1 MPLDSVSAMVGGR
14 GPYRRVAL
22 WLPLF
27 CGLWARLACACS
39 RIFYEGGSGD
49 CFTGRTMD
57 WMESMG
63 SKLWVFPRGMRRD
76 GGVGAGSVDWTS
88 KYGSVVTSVYDFG
101 SADGM
106 NEAGLV
112 GNLLYLV
119 ESDYGAD
126 KRSGQ
131 KKLSVGAWLT
141 YVLDNF
147 PIVSEAVAALKSDS
161 ICMVAPDLPMGK
173 KSGAHLSLSDASNN
187 SAIFEYI
194 DGKLVVHEG
203 SEFRVM
209 TNSPSYDRQLAI
221 KEYWEEIG
229 GATFLP
235 GTHRAADRFSRLNY
249 NLKAVPKV
257 NASHVAV
264 ATVFSI
270 IRHIS
275 VPLGIVDPQKP
286 NLASTLWRTVA
297 DHSARRYYFEPVTSP
312 SVFWVDLRKLD
323 LSEGAAVK
331 NLAVEGLGVLHSGEV
346 SDKFELA
353 RPFRFMRP
361 GPDGKIDLSKD
372 EL

>member
-1 MPLDSVSAMVGGR
+1 MAAPLAPRGR
-14 GPYRRVAL
+14 ATAPRL
-22 WLPLF
+22 LLL
-27 CGLWARLACACS
+27 CGWCARCAGACS
-39 RIFYEGGSGD
+39 RVFYESGSGD

-57 WMESMG
+57 WMESMN
-63 SKLWVFPRGMRRD
+63 SKMWVFPRGMKRD
-76 GGVGAGSVDWTS
+76 GGVGPGSVEWTS
-88 KYGSVVTSVYDFG
+88 RYGSVVTSVYDFG
-101 SADGM
+101 SSDGM

-112 GNLLYLV
+112 VNMLYLV
-119 ESDYGAD
+119 ESEYGTQSRSD
-126 KRSGQ
+126 QKR
-131 KKLSVGAWLT
+131 LSVGAWLS

-147 PIVSEAVAALKSDS
+147 PTVSEAVSALRDDS
-161 ICMVAPDLPMGK
+161 ICVIAPDLPNGK
-173 KSGAHLSLSDASNN
+173 RSGVHLSLSDAKNN
-187 SAIFEYI
+187 SAILEYI
-194 DGKLVVHEG
+194 DGKLVIHEG
-203 SEFRVM
+203 SELRVM
-209 TNSPSYDRQLAI
+209 TNSPPYDRQLAI

-257 NASHVAV
+257 NTSRMAV

-286 NLASTLWRTVA
+286 NLASTLWRTMA

-323 LSEGAAVK
+323 LSEGAPVK
-331 NLAVEGLGVLHSGEV
+331 SLAVEGADVLLSGEV
-346 SDKFELA
+346 SGEFAPA

-361 GPDGKIDLSKD
+361 GADGKIDLSKD